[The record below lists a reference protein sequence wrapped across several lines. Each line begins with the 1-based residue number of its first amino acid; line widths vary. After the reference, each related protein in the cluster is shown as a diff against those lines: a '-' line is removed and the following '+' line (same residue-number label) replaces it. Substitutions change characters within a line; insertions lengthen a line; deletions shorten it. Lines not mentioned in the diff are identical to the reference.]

1 MLNINSFIQ
10 FFKYSLVGI
19 SNVAVS
25 LLFFYTM
32 IYLFSVH
39 YLVANII
46 AFIAGLTN
54 SYIFNNKWVF
64 KSNSIDPKTSLKFL
78 SVNVTNFIINSLLLV
93 FFVEQVALSPF
104 WAQPIIIFITTVL
117 GFFLNKFWVFR
128 KDHS

>member
-25 LLFFYTM
+25 LLFFYSM

-64 KSNSIDPKTSLKFL
+64 RSNSIDPKTSLKFL
-78 SVNVTNFIINSLLLV
+78 SVNLTNFIINSLLLV

-104 WAQPIIIFITTVL
+104 WAQPIIILITTVL